1 MSKSKL
7 NEKLNKLQRT
17 LLVYKE
23 AGKHYR
29 TEWRHGRCYKIYT
42 HDKVTIEAEKK
53 SNLFNKIK
61 TVLWS
66 IFAVLFITSLIL
78 LGLNTSESYAPLTSI
93 WIAFG
98 TIAGVNLVVFIC
110 ASYSSYIEY
119 CYNEIYKNFEYS
131 KEYEEQLTIINA
143 IEDILT
149 EKRLR
154 KKSEDLITVY
164 DTLDDKELSKEEKIN
179 ILKGYIKEDLYD
191 KSK

>member
-17 LLVYKE
+17 LLVYEE
-23 AGKHYR
+23 AGKYYR

-53 SNLFNKIK
+53 STLFNKIK

-131 KEYEEQLTIINA
+131 KEYEEQLIIINA

-164 DTLDDKELSKEEKIN
+164 DTLDGKELSKEEKIN
-179 ILKGYIKEDLYD
+179 ILKNYMKEDLYD